1 MSLKDVEYN
10 ATAVLKWFENQKSDI
25 RVYSDTDA
33 IKQLYYGF
41 AIASIKKQIPMP
53 VRVTTSTKRCG
64 NCNRQLSGRGN
75 IHPERLYCPSCG
87 QAIDWGE

>member
-1 MSLKDVEYN
+1 MSLREVEYN
-10 ATAVLKWFENQKSDI
+10 ATAVLKWFEDNRPSVVDN
-25 RVYSDTDA
+25 DTDA
-33 IKQLYYGF
+33 VKQLYYGF

-64 NCNRQLSGRGN
+64 NCNRQLSGCGN
-75 IHPERLYCPSCG
+75 IHPERLYCPGCG